1 MGLDNQSPQST
12 DNQVGTGQSNQT
24 LGQRA
29 NEILRNA
36 QLDENNNVI
45 IPEDTPTELREFV
58 NLEKQR
64 RDTQTA
70 YTKGQQ
76 ENATLK
82 AEKDALLTKVGGG
95 AISTE
100 DQQMLETLKYEDPDK
115 WYVEKQRLEG
125 EARQS
130 AQTSLQDTMTSAAS
144 TAQEAYQAQE
154 MKRREKILS
163 DFTTNSG
170 INLTE
175 DTITNDVPPRI
186 QNKLK
191 EGMEFGAWLYEV
203 AEYLKSPKVVENEKI
218 ENVPNIGGQGS
229 GGEAESTDYGTGTI
243 Y

>member
-115 WYVEKQRLEG
+115 WYIEKQRLEG
-125 EARQS
+125 EARQN

-170 INLTE
+170 ITLTE

-218 ENVPNIGGQGS
+218 NNVPNIGGQGS
-229 GGEAESTDYGTGTI
+229 GNETEAADYGTGTI